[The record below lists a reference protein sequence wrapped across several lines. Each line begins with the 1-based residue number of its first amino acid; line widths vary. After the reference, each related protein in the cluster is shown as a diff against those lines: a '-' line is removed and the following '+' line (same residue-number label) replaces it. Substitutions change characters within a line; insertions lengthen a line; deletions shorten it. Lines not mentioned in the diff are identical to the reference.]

1 VVTAAVQ
8 HVTIPHE
15 TIIREIHRAGVK
27 YFMAILEGNSKMT
40 YGLLVRSY
48 PQDQNQ
54 APSYLDM
61 THVQYVDLYVHEEDC
76 YNQQVTVTLQVQS
89 LHQRVTRLVVI
100 ERSRISQVGSV
111 EVIEKVTR
119 CSAPLRYHPI
129 IQLT

>member
-1 VVTAAVQ
+1 
-8 HVTIPHE
+8 
-15 TIIREIHRAGVK
+15 
-27 YFMAILEGNSKMT
+27 
-40 YGLLVRSY
+40 
-48 PQDQNQ
+48 
-54 APSYLDM
+54 M
-61 THVQYVDLYVHEEDC
+61 THVQYVDLYVHEEDG

-129 IQLT
+129 IRLT